1 MIGIDTSTL
10 NKASVSMHRST
21 NGVQNAVGRL
31 LNSGN
36 ASKSLLDGG
45 DTGGLSM
52 VSRLGAENRSK
63 SQLAKSMQ
71 NAVTYIQMQ
80 EAGLRKALAIYE
92 RMSQLANMAS
102 DQFTDESV
110 RADLNLEFQALKQDS
125 FSLRSETFMGSYLY
139 DDMAAKYF
147 PEIDFGKGFTDK
159 TTNDSEVEVGTL
171 SPSYSGWNA
180 K

>member
-10 NKASVSMHRST
+10 NKASISMHRST

-71 NAVTYIQMQ
+71 NAVTYVQMQ

-92 RMSQLANMAS
+92 RMSDLASKSMDPLMS
-102 DQFTDESV
+102 D
-110 RADLNLEFQALKQDS
+110 ADRVAFSLEFETLKQE
-125 FSLRSETFMGSYLY
+125 SLSIRSTILFRVRC
-139 DDMAAKYF
+139 F
-147 PEIDFGKGFTDK
+147 IR
-159 TTNDSEVEVGTL
+159 
-171 SPSYSGWNA
+171 
-180 K
+180 

>member
-71 NAVTYIQMQ
+71 NVVTYIQMQ

-92 RMSQLANMAS
+92 RMSDLASKAMDPLLS
-102 DQFTDESV
+102 EKV
-110 RADLNLEFQALKQDS
+110 RADL
-125 FSLRSETFMGSYLY
+125 
-139 DDMAAKYF
+139 
-147 PEIDFGKGFTDK
+147 
-159 TTNDSEVEVGTL
+159 
-171 SPSYSGWNA
+171 
-180 K
+180 

>member
-45 DTGGLSM
+45 DSGGLSM

-102 DQFTDESV
+102 DQFTDES
-110 RADLNLEFQALKQDS
+110 D
-125 FSLRSETFMGSYLY
+125 
-139 DDMAAKYF
+139 
-147 PEIDFGKGFTDK
+147 
-159 TTNDSEVEVGTL
+159 
-171 SPSYSGWNA
+171 
-180 K
+180 

>member
-36 ASKSLLDGG
+36 ASKSLLGGG

-71 NAVTYIQMQ
+71 NAVTYVQMQ

-92 RMSQLANMAS
+92 RMSDLASKSMDPLMS
-102 DQFTDESV
+102 D
-110 RADLNLEFQALKQDS
+110 ADRVS
-125 FSLRSETFMGSYLY
+125 FSLEFETLKQESL
-139 DDMAAKYF
+139 
-147 PEIDFGKGFTDK
+147 
-159 TTNDSEVEVGTL
+159 
-171 SPSYSGWNA
+171 
-180 K
+180 

>member
-45 DTGGLSM
+45 DSGGLSM

-110 RADLNLEFQALKQDS
+110 RVSFNLEFQALKQDS
-125 FSLRSETFMGSYLY
+125 FIFE
-139 DDMAAKYF
+139 K
-147 PEIDFGKGFTDK
+147 
-159 TTNDSEVEVGTL
+159 
-171 SPSYSGWNA
+171 
-180 K
+180 